1 MRLRLPTRAA
11 NVLRAEPYR
20 GQQVLATALR
30 RLGEARAYRRRL
42 RPSEKSAEIS
52 GSPSVPLPRRG
63 PRTAARP
70 SLPLLMGSPELLL
83 LALLLAGL
91 LVPGAARPPLPATH
105 ALRANRLTQCRR
117 FAGKPALLVELSRLT
132 IAKKIKAD
140 RWHGL
145 DIHLGDSLQVIAVTE
160 SEFLV
165 QISRAD
171 GPSAPTLGRAGEWLR
186 SARGSVQM
194 AAGSSADDARMD
206 FYAAKYGLGC

>member
-1 MRLRLPTRAA
+1 
-11 NVLRAEPYR
+11 
-20 GQQVLATALR
+20 
-30 RLGEARAYRRRL
+30 
-42 RPSEKSAEIS
+42 
-52 GSPSVPLPRRG
+52 
-63 PRTAARP
+63 
-70 SLPLLMGSPELLL
+70 
-83 LALLLAGL
+83 
-91 LVPGAARPPLPATH
+91 
-105 ALRANRLTQCRR
+105 
-117 FAGKPALLVELSRLT
+117 LT